1 MLEILLLIFI
11 TIIVVILV
19 VLFYRSLDRISFYE
33 DQYDDIYG
41 RLLRFSQTLDNVL
54 EREIYSSDPVIQDLI
69 AQMQEMQW
77 FMSQLQENYRF
88 NSLAENTE
96 DAQAEWIK
104 IKDNI

>member
-1 MLEILLLIFI
+1 MLEIFLLIFI
-11 TIIVVILV
+11 SAIAIVIG

-69 AQMQEMQW
+69 AQMQEMQY
-77 FMSQLQENYRF
+77 FMSHLQENYRF

-96 DAQAEWIK
+96 DETA
-104 IKDNI
+104 

>member
-1 MLEILLLIFI
+1 MLEIFLLIFI
-11 TIIVVILV
+11 SAIAIFIG

-96 DAQAEWIK
+96 DETA
-104 IKDNI
+104 

>member
-1 MLEILLLIFI
+1 MLEIFLLIFI
-11 TIIVVILV
+11 SAITIFIG

-69 AQMQEMQW
+69 AQMQEMQY
-77 FMSQLQENYRF
+77 FMSHLQENYRF

-96 DAQAEWIK
+96 DETA
-104 IKDNI
+104 